1 MKKIIKIIFIPLFS
15 FLFQS
20 FLTSCSANEGFYFAN
35 FESYISQDLLD
46 ELESGKLIGF
56 NGTQIDDFNYRTFTT
71 NEDLERNFVT
81 NYNMAVPS
89 TYLTVKLANEGQLLP
104 IDWKKFNLYKLD
116 ENGMRTNEKI
126 EKASDAL
133 TLFTPQVRSILLTYS
148 LEEAYAKDKNF
159 NIDPCGGLLN
169 YCVPYFLQNF
179 GFAYKTSDGKSW
191 DEFNSEYSW
200 KTIVDSI
207 KKHDNYVKKVSA
219 VDDSRTL
226 YSIGRLVETNDQ
238 NINPGPLQPQLS
250 TTYETVDTEI
260 NYSKTYQNLITGM
273 PRNKYY
279 LNSDSNNVL
288 NSFAALNGS
297 EAIFS
302 YNGDILFGIQGGDNY
317 AYDEKDPSDFQKWIE
332 NYIDKSA
339 ISDEN
344 NQEKNQEFFIKN
356 VSPNNSFLL
365 LDTMVINRNR
375 VKSEKEK
382 NLAYSILYKIG
393 LEGSDLSLYKDSKK
407 TEYSDSAIFEE
418 NIDENG
424 DKSFLYGPAQNFDYV
439 QYTSPLLTL
448 NAYVLNSDSNI
459 DQYNNKDVISSYN
472 LYNSLSSNVNR
483 KGYFTDIY
491 KEENII
497 KNNTDKGFLTETQ
510 YWNYIDTLI
519 SVYQIKNLG
528 DESKSQDCGGIKYY
542 ISNFTPRNISDL
554 NKSNMSWAYSDV
566 KSNYF

>member
-1 MKKIIKIIFIPLFS
+1 MKKIIKILFAPLFS
-15 FLFQS
+15 FLFPS
-20 FLTSCSANEGFYFAN
+20 FLTSCSSNDGFYFAN

-46 ELESGKLIGF
+46 ELESHQLMGF
-56 NGTQIDDFNYRTFTT
+56 NGTKIDDFNYRTFST
-71 NEDLERNFVT
+71 NEDLERNFYT
-81 NYNMAVPS
+81 NYDMAVPS

-104 IDWKKFNLYKLD
+104 IDWKQFNLYKLD
-116 ENGMRTNEKI
+116 ENGLRTNQKI

-133 TLFTPQVRSILLTYS
+133 SLFSPQVRSILLTYS
-148 LEEAYAKDKNF
+148 LDEAYEKEPDKEK
-159 NIDPCGGLLN
+159 IDKCGGLLN

-179 GFAYKTSDGKSW
+179 GFAYKTTDGKEW
-191 DEFNSEYSW
+191 DEFRSEFSW
-200 KTIVDSI
+200 KTIVESM
-207 KKHDNYVKKVSA
+207 KKHEDYVKKISA

-238 NINPGPLQPQLS
+238 NINPGNSQPQLS
-250 TTYETVDTEI
+250 ETYEIVESEKD
-260 NYSKTYQNLITGM
+260 YFQTYQNLISGLSKNT
-273 PRNKYY
+273 YY

-332 NYIDKSA
+332 TYI
-339 ISDEN
+339 N
-344 NQEKNQEFFIKN
+344 NEASNTKNEEFFIKSA
-356 VSPNNSFLL
+356 SPKNSFLL

-382 NLAYSILYKIG
+382 KIAYSILYKIG
-393 LEGSDLSLYKDSKK
+393 LEGSDLSLYTDSKK
-407 TEYSDSAIFEE
+407 TQYSDTAIF
-418 NIDENG
+418 NNNSANNVNG
-424 DKSFLYGPAQNFDYV
+424 PVQNFDYV

-448 NAYVLNSDSNI
+448 NAYVLNSNSNI
-459 DQYNNKDVISSYN
+459 NKYNNSEVIPSYN
-472 LYNSLSSNVNR
+472 LYNSLSSSVNG

-491 KEENII
+491 KEENLV
-497 KNNTDKGFLTETQ
+497 KNSGNNGFLTKTQ
-510 YWNYIDTLI
+510 YENYIDTLI
-519 SVYQIKNLG
+519 SVYEITNLG
-528 DESKSQDCGGIKYY
+528 IEGINSNCLNNNIQYY